1 MADVLLFH
9 SVYGL
14 RPAVLAAAD
23 RLRDGGHR
31 VITPDLY
38 AGAVAG
44 SLAEGFALRTRIGM
58 EVLLARAGE
67 ALGDLPSGGVLAGMS
82 MGGAIAQELGAA
94 DPRVSGLLLLHGVG
108 GTPEKAT
115 PGLPIQVHTMNGD
128 EFATAEEIAEWS
140 AAMDRLGAHYE
151 IFRYEGGGHLFTDA
165 DLPDY
170 DGAAAELAWE
180 RSLAFLATFMP

>member
-38 AGAVAG
+38 AGAVVDTVE
-44 SLAEGFALRTRIGM
+44 EGFALRNRIGID
-58 EVLLARAGE
+58 VVLARAGE
-67 ALGDLPSGGVLAGMS
+67 ALGDLPAGGVLAGLS
-82 MGGAIAQELGAA
+82 MGGSIAQELGVA

-108 GTPEKAT
+108 GPPEKAT
-115 PGLPIQVHTMNGD
+115 AGLPVQVHTMNGD
-128 EFATAEEIAEWS
+128 EYATPEEIAEWS
-140 AAMDRLGAHYE
+140 QAMDRFGTQHE
-151 IFRYEGGGHLFTDA
+151 IFRYDGGGHLYTDA

-170 DGAAAELAWE
+170 HGPSAELTWE
-180 RSLAFLATFMP
+180 RCMAFLASLTT

>member
-31 VITPDLY
+31 VVTPDLY
-38 AGAVAG
+38 AGAVADTRE
-44 SLAEGFALRTRIGM
+44 EGLALRNRIGI

-82 MGGAIAQELGAA
+82 MGGAIAQELGIA
-94 DPRVSGLLLLHGVG
+94 DPRVAGLLLLHGAG
-108 GTPEKAT
+108 GAPEKVT
-115 PGLPIQVHTMNGD
+115 SELRIQVHIMAGD
-128 EFATAEEIAEWS
+128 ATAEEVAEWS
-140 AAMDRLGAHYE
+140 AAMDRRGAHYE
-151 IFRYEGGGHLFTDA
+151 IFDYEGGGHLFTDA

-170 DGAAAELAWE
+170 HGASAELVWK
-180 RSLAFLATFMP
+180 RSLAFLAAFAG

>member
-31 VITPDLY
+31 VVTPDRY
-38 AGAVAG
+38 AGAVAET
-44 SLAEGFALRTRIGM
+44 LEEGRALRSRIGM

-82 MGGAIAQELGAA
+82 MGAAIAQELGMA
-94 DPRVSGLLLLHGVG
+94 DPLVAGILMLHGVG
-108 GTPEKAT
+108 GSPEKVT
-115 PGLPIQVHTMNGD
+115 PGLRIQVHVMEGD
-128 EFATAEEIAEWS
+128 ATPEEVAEWS
-140 AAMDRLGAHYE
+140 AAMDRHGARYE
-151 IFRYEGGGHLFTDA
+151 IFDYAGGGHLFTDA
-165 DLPDY
+165 DLPDSHGPSA
-170 DGAAAELAWE
+170 DLVWE
-180 RSLAFLATFMP
+180 RCLAFLAEESS